1 MTPSLEA
8 AIAAIQPLSP
18 TERLQLLQILMQ
30 SSLPSNSSTDLKTL
44 SRQFWQGISLQQ
56 LQATQS
62 SKIVDNL
69 QDLTADFWPVEDSI
83 EDFLAFLQQQRQELV

>member
-18 TERLQLLQILMQ
+18 TEHLQLLQILMQ
-30 SSLPSNSSTDLKTL
+30 SSLPSNFSTDLKAL
-44 SRQFWQGISLQQ
+44 SLQFRQGISLQQ

-62 SKIVDNL
+62 PKIVENL
-69 QDLTADFWPVEDSI
+69 QDLAADFWPAEDSI
-83 EDFLAFLQQQRQELV
+83 EEFLAFLQQQRQELA